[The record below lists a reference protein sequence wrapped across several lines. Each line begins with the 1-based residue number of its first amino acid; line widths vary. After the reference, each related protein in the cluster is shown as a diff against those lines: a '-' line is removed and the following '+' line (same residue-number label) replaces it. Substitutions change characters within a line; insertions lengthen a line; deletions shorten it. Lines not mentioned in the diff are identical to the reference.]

1 MNNFEKAIRGRDR
14 ISVIAELKRFSP
26 SHGKF
31 PEHDIEQLMKAYEKG
46 GASAISVVTDAYLFK
61 GSLELLREARR
72 HTKLP
77 IIRKDF
83 LTKKEHIDAS
93 VEAGADAI
101 LLIARML
108 DEQQLQR
115 LATYAHEK
123 GLDTVIEIH
132 DDEDFKK
139 IAGITNTIIGINN
152 RNLQTFTTNV
162 RHAEKFLD
170 RINPKFTIIAES
182 AFSSAEEFAP
192 YFGKIDAVLIG
203 TALLTSENPS
213 KALSSFIY
221 ANRP

>member
-1 MNNFEKAIRGRDR
+1 MNPFEKAIRGRNR

-26 SHGKF
+26 SRGKF
-31 PEHDIEQLMKAYEKG
+31 PDHPVEQLMKAYEKG
-46 GASAISVVTDAYLFK
+46 GASAISVVTDASLFK
-61 GSLELLREARR
+61 GSLELLREARQ

-83 LTKKEHIDAS
+83 LTEKEHIDES
-93 VEAGADAI
+93 VEAGANAI

-108 DEQQLQR
+108 DEQRLQN
-115 LATYAHEK
+115 LAAYAHEK

-139 IAGITNTIIGINN
+139 IANIKNTIIGINN
-152 RNLQTFTTNV
+152 RNLRTFTVNV
-162 RHAEKFLD
+162 RHAEKFIN
-170 RINPKFTIIAES
+170 RIDPKFTIIAES
-182 AFSSAEEFAP
+182 AFSNAEEFTP

-213 KALSSFIY
+213 QTLSSFVIR
-221 ANRP
+221 NS